1 MQEQQIVTRTGT
13 HYLDADGIIRATIH
27 PGAEQTLEDAI
38 ENVRVSAQL
47 GAGKRRPLLVDMR
60 EVKSQ
65 TREARTY
72 YTGPEGTR
80 CYCAAA
86 VLVDSPVSRLIAN
99 FLLGFNKSATV
110 PSRLFTSES
119 EAIAWLKTFLD

>member
-1 MQEQQIVTRTGT
+1 MQQQIVTRTGT
-13 HYLDADGIIRATIH
+13 LYLDADGIIRGTIN

-38 ENVRVSAQL
+38 ENVQASSAVGL
-47 GAGKRRPLLVDMR
+47 GKRRPLLVDMR
-60 EVKSQ
+60 PIKSQ

-80 CYCAAA
+80 CFTAAA

-110 PSRLFTSES
+110 PSRLFTSEP
-119 EAIAWLKTFLD
+119 EAIEWLKTFLD

>member
-1 MQEQQIVTRTGT
+1 MQQPIVTRTGT

-27 PGAEQTLEDAI
+27 AGAEQTLDDAI
-38 ENVRVSAQL
+38 ENVQASSVL
-47 GAGKRRPLLVDMR
+47 GVGKRRPLLVDMR
-60 EVKSQ
+60 QIKSQ

-80 CYCAAA
+80 CYTAAA

-110 PSRLFTSES
+110 PSRLFTSEP
-119 EAIAWLKTFLD
+119 EAIEWLKTFLD